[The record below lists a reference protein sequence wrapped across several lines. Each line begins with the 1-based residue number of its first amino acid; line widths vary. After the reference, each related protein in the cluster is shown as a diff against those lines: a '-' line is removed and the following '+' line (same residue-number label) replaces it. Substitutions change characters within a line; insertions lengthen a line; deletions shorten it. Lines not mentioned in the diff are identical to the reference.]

1 MVIQVE
7 IVLVNP
13 ALLEFQALTK
23 IADQFQYWLKNR
35 SEKWGAPVL
44 EAPQEERRDDFVQ
57 KYLRGCPAD
66 RVALIL
72 KAREPARILV
82 ASGGELNDSRTC
94 RVTLFP
100 SR

>member
-1 MVIQVE
+1 MTR
-7 IVLVNP
+7 
-13 ALLEFQALTK
+13 QALTK

-57 KYLRGCPAD
+57 KYLQGCPAD

-72 KAREPARILV
+72 KAREPGRILV
-82 ASGGELNDSRTC
+82 AIGGELNDNRTWNSSNAGL
-94 RVTLFP
+94 T
-100 SR
+100 STIST